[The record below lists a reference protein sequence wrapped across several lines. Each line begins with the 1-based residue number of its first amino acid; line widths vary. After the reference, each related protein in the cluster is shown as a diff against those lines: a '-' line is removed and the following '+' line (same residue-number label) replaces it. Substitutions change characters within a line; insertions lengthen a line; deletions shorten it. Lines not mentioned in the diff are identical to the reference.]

1 MAGNWAALVSARVAS
16 YRREWLSRDIIA
28 GLSVAAVAL
37 PIGMAYAQIAGFP
50 PEVGIYAAIFPPLAY
65 ALVGTSRQL
74 IVNPDSACCAILA
87 ATLAPLA
94 MPGTERYGDL
104 AVVLALLVGVLCIV
118 GGVVRLGVIANF
130 LSRPILTG
138 YMNGIAL
145 SIIAGQLEPLLGFT
159 TEARGFFRKLIEI
172 GLRIGETHVPTAT
185 LGAALFAS
193 LFVLKRVAPR
203 IPQGERP

>member
-1 MAGNWAALVSARVAS
+1 MASHWATLVSARVAS

-37 PIGMAYAQIAGFP
+37 PIGMAYAQIAGFL

-94 MPGTERYGDL
+94 APGTERYGDELAAKGTVL
-104 AVVLALLVGVLCIV
+104 AV
-118 GGVVRLGVIANF
+118 
-130 LSRPILTG
+130 
-138 YMNGIAL
+138 
-145 SIIAGQLEPLLGFT
+145 
-159 TEARGFFRKLIEI
+159 ARAKGFFRVMLDRS
-172 GLRIGETHVPTAT
+172 GLADRIGREHLFPTVHE
-185 LGAALFAS
+185 GAAAFAA
-193 LFVLKRVAPR
+193 K
-203 IPQGERP
+203 